1 MFNKTGGIYLV
12 SISNRYTN
20 RNNRKERSYK
30 QTYLFEDIN
39 GQSNE
44 ERSVGVMSGAPLL
57 EVLSEKTNLE
67 NRTQSC
73 YRKNWRCRRASPQKK
88 GKYFVCRDKRVNRF
102 PRTGVFLRVLR
113 RAALTF
119 TTSLVIPFHQPL
131 INCSWWRVFLGGG
144 SGGSCNSWLWL
155 TPPPPLLTLRLQIF
169 HIHPE
174 ETRRDVTKAVFT
186 Y

>member
-1 MFNKTGGIYLV
+1 
-12 SISNRYTN
+12 
-20 RNNRKERSYK
+20 
-30 QTYLFEDIN
+30 
-39 GQSNE
+39 
-44 ERSVGVMSGAPLL
+44 MSGAPLL

-73 YRKNWRCRRASPQKK
+73 YRKNWRCRRTSPQKK

-144 SGGSCNSWLWL
+144 VAVPVTAGSDL
-155 TPPPPLLTLRLQIF
+155 PPPPPVDVTPSDFPYPPRGDAPRCDEGRFHILIKSFYSDRYECCDSFSPIF
-169 HIHPE
+169 HQLG
-174 ETRRDVTKAVFT
+174 
-186 Y
+186 